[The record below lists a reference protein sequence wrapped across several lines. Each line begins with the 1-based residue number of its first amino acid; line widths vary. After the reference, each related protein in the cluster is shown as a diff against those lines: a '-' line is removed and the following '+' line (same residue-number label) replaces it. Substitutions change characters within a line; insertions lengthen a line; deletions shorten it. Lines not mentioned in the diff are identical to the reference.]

1 MQQKQSECKPSRHT
15 QPLNQSASSHSRH
28 NKNHVLPKCGTML
41 KSIPC
46 YIVSMGI
53 SILFSS
59 GEILCGVNGNS
70 IIILQIFITF
80 EKVYIVSMKI
90 SLLFYSG
97 EFLYCVNGN
106 LNTFLHWRKFILCQ
120 WEFSHNSLISKLT
133 LQTNVT
139 QYFG

>member
-1 MQQKQSECKPSRHT
+1 M
-15 QPLNQSASSHSRH
+15 
-28 NKNHVLPKCGTML
+28 VM
-41 KSIPC
+41 
-46 YIVSMGI
+46 

-59 GEILCGVNGNS
+59 GEILYCVNGNS

-90 SLLFYSG
+90 SLLFSSG
-97 EFLYCVNGN
+97 EFLYYVNGN
-106 LNTFLHWRKFILCQ
+106 LNTFLQWRKFILCQ

-139 QYFG
+139 QYFD